1 MECARNELQVNCKYL
16 VESKDSTCMYK
27 DVKRRDETEE
37 TRIGEI
43 EENGRKISNGNTE
56 SAFGEK

>member
-1 MECARNELQVNCKYL
+1 MRETNCKSIANISL
-16 VESKDSTCMYK
+16 NLGIAPEEMYK

-56 SAFGEK
+56 SAFGEE